1 MKTLLLIEDNEALR
15 ENTAEIL
22 ELASYKVI
30 TAENGKVGVEKALQT
45 RPDLVICDVMMPELD
60 GYGVLH
66 IFSKNP
72 QLARIPFI
80 FLTAKADRADVRKG
94 MELGADDYL
103 TKPFDDTELLSA
115 IESRLKRFEPWTTEY
130 DLTREGLHEFLEEAR
145 SVGGLHALS
154 VDRKPHLV
162 RKKQAI
168 YTEGDEPT
176 RLYFLKSGKV
186 KTARAN
192 ADGKEFIT
200 GLYGPG
206 DFFGYLSLLEHTDY
220 ADSAVAMDDSE
231 VIYIPRADF
240 DALLLRN
247 PDVARTFVRLLAGR
261 VVEREKQLLGMAY
274 NSLRRRVADT
284 LLDLYDR
291 QPDGAKTPIRLSRED
306 LASMVGTA
314 TESLIR
320 TLSEFRQ
327 DGLIEISPN
336 GIALVQP
343 DKLRRARW

>member
-22 ELASYKVI
+22 ELARYRVI

-66 IFSKNP
+66 IFSKTP
-72 QLARIPFI
+72 QLARVPFI

-103 TKPFDDTELLSA
+103 TKPFDDTELLTA
-115 IESRLKRFEPWTTEY
+115 IESRLRRFEPWTTDY
-130 DLTREGLHEFLEEAR
+130 DLTRDGLHDFLDEAR

-154 VDRKPHLV
+154 ADRKPHLI
-162 RKKQAI
+162 RKKQLI
-168 YTEGDEPT
+168 YSEGDEPT
-176 RLYFLKSGKV
+176 RLYFLKAGKV

-206 DFFGYLSLLEHTDY
+206 EFFGFLSLLENTDY

-231 VIYIPRADF
+231 VLYIPRTDF

-261 VVEREKQLLGMAY
+261 VAEREKQLLGMAY

-284 LLDLYDR
+284 LLDLYNR
-291 QPDGAKTPIRLSRED
+291 QTGEKTPIRLSRDD

-320 TLSEFRQ
+320 TLSEYRQ
-327 DGLIEISPN
+327 DGLIDIAPG
-336 GIALVQP
+336 GITLLHP
-343 DKLRRARW
+343 EKLRRARW